1 VSRTMKPSHPVDG
14 RSREQTALTRHEA
27 AVVQS
32 LAWADEA
39 AAARDY
45 AGAGEWLAAIQAT
58 GYRLSD
64 EHLGKQV
71 SWARAARVRPD
82 MRPASARR

>member
-1 VSRTMKPSHPVDG
+1 M
-14 RSREQTALTRHEA
+14 
-27 AVVQS
+27 QS

-45 AGAGEWLAAIQAT
+45 AGAGEWLAVIEAT
-58 GYRLSD
+58 GYRLSE

-71 SWARAARVRPD
+71 SWARIDAER
-82 MRPASARR
+82 